1 MEGNVFIIVVLK
13 KVPMYACKVASI
25 ISQDIVRWHS
35 ASGDKE
41 HGCIYGWMNGT
52 NSDNAISI
60 QTMVTRTMATQ
71 KMVGRNMVGRNLVTP
86 NMVTP
91 KLIGT
96 RLRRW

>member
-1 MEGNVFIIVVLK
+1 MMEGNVFIIVVLK

-52 NSDNAISI
+52 KSDDDVSI
-60 QTMVTRTMATQ
+60 QTIATPTYSDDDHRFSH
-71 KMVGRNMVGRNLVTP
+71 V
-86 NMVTP
+86 
-91 KLIGT
+91 
-96 RLRRW
+96 